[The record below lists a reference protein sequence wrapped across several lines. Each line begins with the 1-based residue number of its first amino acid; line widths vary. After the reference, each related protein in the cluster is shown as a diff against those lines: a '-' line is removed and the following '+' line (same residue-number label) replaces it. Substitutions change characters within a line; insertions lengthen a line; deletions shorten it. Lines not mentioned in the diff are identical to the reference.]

1 MLLSTSPT
9 TSSPSVTAL
18 LFDTRHTRDICPVP
32 SHCGNS
38 LHTQR
43 PWHEDAEYAE
53 GYALCQEMP
62 AWQYAMLTESAEV
75 GKVLEWLFNLEIIT
89 PKDRLWLG
97 FAFM

>member
-1 MLLSTSPT
+1 
-9 TSSPSVTAL
+9 
-18 LFDTRHTRDICPVP
+18 
-32 SHCGNS
+32 
-38 LHTQR
+38 
-43 PWHEDAEYAE
+43 
-53 GYALCQEMP
+53 MP